1 MWLSFA
7 APPLATIPTACL
19 ALLLVYYISTY
30 LFKNKDLS
38 DIPAASP
45 WAALTRLW
53 LLREARFGRR
63 YLTIDKAHQKHGD
76 MVRIQPNHVSI
87 ANVEAINAI
96 YGHGNGFLKR
106 QEVHCRIDCLDF
118 YDAFVAV
125 SRGLFSTRNRADHTR
140 KRKIVSHTFAAKSV
154 MQFEQYMHQNLNEL
168 LRQWDLICER
178 APANTKFARF
188 DCLPWFAY
196 LAFDTIGDLAFG
208 APFGMLRNGQDMVEY
223 MDYPGGP
230 SKYMRAIEALSR
242 RGEAFA
248 VLGCLPF
255 LKTISHLLPDPFLRH
270 GVRSGEQVAGIAIA
284 RVNERLVSTATNDN
298 KRVDILARLME
309 GKDMNGKP
317 LGREELTAEALTQLI
332 AGSDTT
338 SNTLTGVFYWLL
350 KTPGV
355 LQKLQAE
362 LDAVIP
368 STTDEISFQSVK
380 DLPYLK
386 SCLNEGMRIHSTS
399 ALGLPRVVPLDGLA
413 VDICGHKF
421 EPGTV
426 LSVPNYTIHR
436 LASIWGNDSNQ
447 YRPERWESL
456 TADQKKAFVPFGHGP
471 RSCVG
476 RNVAEMEM
484 TLALASLVRRFDFEL
499 YQDNFDTWEGF
510 LRKGFHCE
518 IGIRR
523 RTT

>member
-1 MWLSFA
+1 MLSPIA
-7 APPLATIPTACL
+7 AASPLVIAPAACL
-19 ALLLVYYISTY
+19 ALLLVYYFGAY
-30 LFKNKDLS
+30 LFQNKGLS
-38 DIPAASP
+38 NIPAASP
-45 WAALTRLW
+45 WAALTRFW

-63 YLTIDKAHQKHGD
+63 YLTVDKAHKKHGD

-87 ANVEAINAI
+87 ANVDAINAI
-96 YGHGNGFLKR
+96 YGHGNGFLKS
-106 QEVHCRIDCLDF
+106 DF

-125 SRGLFSTRNRADHTR
+125 SRGLFSTRDRADHTR

-154 MQFEQYMHQNLNEL
+154 MQFEQYMHQSLNEL

-178 APANTKFARF
+178 APTSTKFARF

-196 LAFDTIGDLAFG
+196 LTFDTIGDLAFG
-208 APFGMLRNGQDMVEY
+208 APFGMLKNGQDTIEY

-230 SKYMRAIEALSR
+230 SKYMRAVDALSR

-255 LKTISHLLPDPFLRH
+255 LKTIGHLLPDPFLRH

-309 GKDMNGKP
+309 GKDVNGQP

-338 SNTLTGVFYWLL
+338 SNTLTGIFYWLL

-368 STTDEISFQSVK
+368 SPTDEISFQSVK

-386 SCLNEGMRIHSTS
+386 ACMNEGMRIHSTS
-399 ALGLPRVVPLDGLA
+399 ALGLPRVVPLNGPA

-436 LASIWGNDSNQ
+436 LESIWGADGDQ

-456 TADQKKAFVPFGHGP
+456 TVDQKKAFVPFGHGP

-476 RNVAEMEM
+476 RNVAEMELM
-484 TLALASLVRRFDFEL
+484 LALASLVRRYEFEL
-499 YQDNFDTWEGF
+499 YQDKFDTWEGF
-510 LRKGFHCE
+510 LRKGFRCE
-518 IGIRR
+518 VGICRR
-523 RTT
+523 MA